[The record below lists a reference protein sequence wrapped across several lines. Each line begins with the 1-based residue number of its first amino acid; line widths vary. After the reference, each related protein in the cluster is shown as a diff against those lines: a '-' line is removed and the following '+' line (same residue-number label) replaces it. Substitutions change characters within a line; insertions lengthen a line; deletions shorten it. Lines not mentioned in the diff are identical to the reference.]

1 MQKKFI
7 KNISSLDSIFLFTQK
22 FITFYKIKHSI
33 NFKLNLIIEE
43 IFTNLVKYNKKSSN
57 QILINFCLKQESVFV
72 TITDF
77 DVNSFN
83 VTKAKQPDISKSLQ
97 ERKVGGLGLHL
108 VKKNADN
115 IEYKYINGNSIITLM
130 IKPEK

>member
-97 ERKVGGLGLHL
+97 ERKVGGLGLPL